1 MKMKYLLAASVAG
14 LAGAVVLPAPVMA
27 QQITSGVEGT
37 VLAED
42 GTAITGAT
50 VVVTDERTGA
60 VRTVTTGSAGGFRVE
75 SLTTGGPYTITAT
88 APGYEGQS
96 LPDQTITLQGNTAFT
111 FRLASSEMADNVI
124 VVSAARV
131 QVTQLAVGPGTS
143 FGVRMLETAPTFNRD
158 IRDVLRL
165 DPRVNLARDDLS
177 GQDRISC
184 LGGNDRSN
192 AFTVDGISQ
201 SDVYGLN
208 DNGFASRSSAPIPYD
223 AVRETQVQF
232 APFDVDYG
240 NFTGCAINVVT
251 KSGSNDYHFG
261 GFFEYSDNGLRG
273 DKVADE
279 LVGAI
284 EPEKRYGFYLSGPV
298 IKDRLFLFGAYEH
311 QQAAGPQEFG
321 PTGAGYA
328 KELSSISLDQFNEVS
343 DILSSVYGIETG
355 PLVTSLPYENDRY
368 FLRADLQINDDHRLE
383 ATYQRLEENTVK
395 SDDFFTSFSSS
406 QLTGENT
413 FYNSGTTSDYY
424 SGRLYSQWSDIFS
437 TEVRYS
443 RSKVVDAQDPIG
455 GFEAQSD
462 NPTPRIIVGIDNAS
476 GPDGTILAGPGVNR
490 SANALTTTIDQARIA
505 GLLDAGRHQLKFGAE
520 LNRAS
525 LNNLYVF
532 NATGTLVF
540 SNIEDLRN
548 GVLSAGTDTRNTTST
563 TPSNVIPGRTVGAFA
578 SSTPTGDVT
587 TAAAAFKRDIWSIFA
602 QDEFSASDA
611 LTLTAGVRV
620 DWYDT
625 NVHPQ
630 VNPNFVARYG
640 FGNSTSFS
648 NIDPIVMPRLAATYD
663 LDDFGVFSRA
673 QLRAG
678 VGTFSGGDPLVWFGN
693 AYQNNGAA
701 YGQTTSND
709 PACAGQ
715 SLSVL
720 QGGQFTGVPQCVLD
734 SAAAQGAQGLA
745 DTQSIDPDIKMP
757 TVLRANIGFASD
769 LDFAQ
774 SGLFSG
780 WHLNVDYIYSRYRN
794 PLTVVDLSQT
804 IAATVD
810 GQGLGLDGYTID
822 GRPIYAAID
831 PTAAGCDATL
841 VSRYPVEWSG
851 VTAPC
856 FRTSRDDEIM
866 LTNSGGYSSQI
877 ASFILSKRSEGGLF
891 TQGGSVDF
899 SLGYAFTD
907 SEDRRNMYN
916 STATSNYDYVAA
928 FDRQNPEVSRGFYG
942 SKHNISIST
951 SLAEEFV
958 ADYKTR
964 LNVSFVASSGRPYSL
979 TFSGGGVFNDSSS
992 GNDNALLYIPAGL
1005 GDPNISPDSDA
1016 GAVAALYEFT
1026 QGLGCAKKYAGSTI
1040 KRNTCENDWYFDVD
1054 LSISQELPG
1063 PASFMGGED
1072 RLKVYAMFDNFL
1084 NFLDKDW
1091 NVSRRRQ
1098 FAGFQDM
1105 AGLDGIDSQG
1115 RYIIDSFNDGAF
1127 EADNEIKTSASVWR
1141 IKLGVSY
1148 DF

>member
-1 MKMKYLLAASVAG
+1 MKLKYLLAASVAG
-14 LAGAVVLPAPVMA
+14 IAGSVAFPVTVMA

-42 GTAITGAT
+42 GSAIPGAT
-50 VVVTDERTGA
+50 VIVRDERTGA
-60 VRTVTTGSAGGFRVE
+60 ERTATAGSAGGFRVS

-111 FRLASSEMADNVI
+111 FRLTPTAQDGNVI
-124 VVSAARV
+124 VVSGARV

-143 FGVRMLETAPTFNRD
+143 FGEQMLETAPTFNRD

-165 DPRVNLARDDLS
+165 DPRVSLARDDLS

-192 AFTVDGISQ
+192 AFTVDGIGQ

-208 DNGFASRSSAPIPYD
+208 DNGFASRSSAPLPFD
-223 AVRETQVQF
+223 AIRETQVQF

-261 GFFEYSDNGLRG
+261 GFFEYSDNGMRG
-273 DKVADE
+273 TKVADE
-279 LVGAI
+279 TVGAI

-311 QQAAGPQEFG
+311 QEAAGPQEFG

-328 KELSSISLDQFNEVS
+328 KELGSISLDQFNEVS
-343 DILSSVYGIETG
+343 DILSNVYGIETG
-355 PLVTSLPYENDRY
+355 PLATSLPYENDRY
-368 FLRADLQINDDHRLE
+368 FVRADLQITDDHRFE

-395 SDDFFTSFSSS
+395 TDDFFTSASSS
-406 QLTGENT
+406 QLTGLNT
-413 FYNSGTTSDYY
+413 YYNSGTTSDYY
-424 SGRLYSQWSDIFS
+424 SGRLYSQWSDMFS

-443 RSKVVDAQDPIG
+443 RSEVTDAQDPIG
-455 GFEAQSD
+455 GYEAQGA
-462 NPTPRIIVGIDNAS
+462 NPTPRIIVGIDNES

-490 SANALTTTIDQARIA
+490 SANSLTTDIDQFRVA
-505 GLLDAGRHQLKFGAE
+505 GMLDAGRHQLKFGAE

-525 LNNLYVF
+525 LNNLYVY

-540 SNIEDLRN
+540 SNVEDLMN
-548 GVLSAGTDTRNTTST
+548 GVISAGTDTRNSTST
-563 TPSNVIPGRTVGAFA
+563 TPANVIPGRTVGAFA
-578 SSTPTGDVT
+578 SYTPTGDVT
-587 TAAAAFKRDIWSIFA
+587 TASAAFQRDIWSVFA
-602 QDEFSASDA
+602 QDEWQATDA

-630 VNPNFVARYG
+630 LNPNFVERYG
-640 FGNSTSFS
+640 FSNNTSFS
-648 NIDPIVMPRLAATYD
+648 NIDPVVMPRLAATFD
-663 LDDFGVFSRA
+663 LDDFAVFSRA

-678 VGTFSGGDPLVWFGN
+678 VGIFSGGDPLVWFGN
-693 AYQNNGAA
+693 AYQNNGAS

-709 PACAGQ
+709 AACAGED
-715 SLSVL
+715 LNVL
-720 QGGQFTGVPQCVLD
+720 QGGQFTGIPQCVLD
-734 SAAAQGAQGLA
+734 SAAAQGAAGLG

-757 TVLRANIGFASD
+757 TVLRANFGFASNI
-769 LDFAQ
+769 DFAA
-774 SGLFSG
+774 SGILSG
-780 WHLNVDYIYSRYRN
+780 WHINADYIYSRYRN
-794 PLTVVDLSQT
+794 PLSVIDLSQT
-804 IAATVD
+804 IDASE
-810 GQGLGLDGYTID
+810 GLNGYTID

-831 PTAAGCDATL
+831 PTVAGCDATL
-841 VSRYPVEWSG
+841 VSRNPIEWSG
-851 VTAPC
+851 VTSDC
-856 FRTSRDDEIM
+856 FATSRDDEIM
-866 LTNSGGYSSQI
+866 LTNAGAYTSQI
-877 ASFILSKRSEGGLF
+877 ASFILSRHTEGGLF
-891 TQGGSVDF
+891 TPGGSVDF
-899 SLGYAFTD
+899 SFGYAYTD
-907 SEDRRNMYN
+907 SHDRRNMYN

-928 FDRQNPEVSRGFYG
+928 FDRQNPGVTRGFYG
-942 SKHNISIST
+942 NRHNISVNT
-951 SLAEEFV
+951 SFKEEFFDDF
-958 ADYKTR
+958 ATR

-979 TFSGGGVFNDSSS
+979 TFTGGGVFNDSSS

-1005 GDPNISPDSDA
+1005 DDPNISPDSDA
-1016 GAVAALYEFT
+1016 DAVADLYAFT
-1026 QGLGCAKKYAGSTI
+1026 QGLGCASKYAGRTI
-1040 KRNTCENDWYFDVD
+1040 ARNTCDNDWYFDVD
-1054 LSISQELPG
+1054 LAFSQELPG
-1063 PASFMGGED
+1063 PGRFFGRDD

-1084 NFLDKDW
+1084 NFLDRDW
-1091 NVSRRRQ
+1091 NVSRRRN

-1105 AGLDGIDSQG
+1105 ASLDGIDSEG
-1115 RYIIDSFNDGAF
+1115 RYIISGFNSTGF
-1127 EADNEIKTSASVWR
+1127 EGDNEIKTSASVWR
-1141 IKLGVSY
+1141 LKIGVSY